1 MVRTVQRAI
10 ESRQA
15 KLDKK
20 HGKISVFDLQ
30 SRMDE
35 LLEKGEITVGGRQT
49 CSVTDPTW
57 EFYMMWNQVV
67 NIFNKYEKEYTIKV
81 EHVHIDKPGGA
92 FSGGYWQENKY
103 TLLKK

>member
-1 MVRTVQRAI
+1 M
-10 ESRQA
+10 
-15 KLDKK
+15 
-20 HGKISVFDLQ
+20 
-30 SRMDE
+30 
-35 LLEKGEITVGGRQT
+35 
-49 CSVTDPTW
+49 DPTW

-81 EHVHIDKPGGA
+81 EHIHIDKPGGA

>member
-35 LLEKGEITVGGRQT
+35 LLEKGEITVGGRPNLF
-49 CSVTDPTW
+49 CNGPDLGVLYDVESGS
-57 EFYMMWNQVV
+57 
-67 NIFNKYEKEYTIKV
+67 EY
-81 EHVHIDKPGGA
+81 
-92 FSGGYWQENKY
+92 FQ
-103 TLLKK
+103 